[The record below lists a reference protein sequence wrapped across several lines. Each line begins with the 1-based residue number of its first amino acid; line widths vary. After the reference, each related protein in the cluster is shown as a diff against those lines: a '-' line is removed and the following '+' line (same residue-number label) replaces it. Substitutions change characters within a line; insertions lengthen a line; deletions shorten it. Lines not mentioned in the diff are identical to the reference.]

1 LTVTDDQPWYSP
13 TYKPPTPATLQP
25 RELLFTFS
33 RGADRFR
40 CVLRKQSEFGIE
52 AQFFQNDEFFRSRR
66 FDERKQALAWA
77 ESERAVIE
85 HGPCPR
91 CGGAGWLCQAHPGE
105 LADHDPRCAAGTV
118 RFLSGGAGLANI
130 RRNYFRML
138 PEPLP

>member
-1 LTVTDDQPWYSP
+1 MTDDQPWYSP

-40 CVLRKQSEFGIE
+40 CELRKQREFGIE
-52 AQFFQNDEFFRSRR
+52 AQFFQNDELFVSQR
-66 FDERKQALAWA
+66 FDEREQALAWA

-91 CGGAGWLCQAHPGE
+91 CGGAGWLCGAHPGE
-105 LADHDPRCAAGTV
+105 LADHDPHCAGPAMACPTCQ
-118 RFLSGGAGLANI
+118 
-130 RRNYFRML
+130 
-138 PEPLP
+138 P